1 MPPLTIAAMPLVS
14 QWLSTRTLGEATLI
28 AVGAFIA
35 GYLVSL
41 IWPKQH
47 HPKLFGGLVA
57 VAIVGGLAY
66 WGSTGAGIALI
77 VMVALAALMAVAGI
91 LW

>member
-1 MPPLTIAAMPLVS
+1 MTPLAIAAVPLAS
-14 QWLSTRTLGEATLI
+14 EWLSTRTLGEATLI

-41 IWPKQH
+41 IWPKGYNPQV
-47 HPKLFGGLVA
+47 FGTLTA
-57 VAIVGGLAY
+57 VAIVGSLAY
-66 WGSTGAGIALI
+66 LGSTGAGIALI
-77 VMVALAALMAVAGI
+77 IMVALAALMAIAGI